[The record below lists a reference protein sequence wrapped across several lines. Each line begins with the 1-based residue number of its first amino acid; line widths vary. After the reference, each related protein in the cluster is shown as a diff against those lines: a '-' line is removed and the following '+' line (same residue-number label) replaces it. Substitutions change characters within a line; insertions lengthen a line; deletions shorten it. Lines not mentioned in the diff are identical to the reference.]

1 MRTSVAA
8 HAFAT
13 EPGTVDPSP
22 APVPAGFERTL
33 AAMSIS
39 ALFLRLH
46 QAVYVRS
53 DGRLG
58 HRTIGVPSLI
68 LRTTGRRTGKTR
80 VAVLVYG
87 IDQGRYVVVASNGG
101 QDRPPAWLH
110 NVSANSEVSIQ
121 VGRRRTAAGARII
134 ESGDADYPR
143 LWRLVN
149 EVNHRRY
156 DGYQKLTARPIALV
170 LLTPA
175 AAEN

>member
-1 MRTSVAA
+1 
-8 HAFAT
+8 
-13 EPGTVDPSP
+13 
-22 APVPAGFERTL
+22 
-33 AAMSIS
+33 MSIS
-39 ALFLRLH
+39 SAFLRLH
-46 QAVYVRS
+46 QAVYERT

-58 HRTIGVPSLI
+58 HRLIGVPSLI

-87 IDQGRYVVVASNGG
+87 SDEGRYVVVGSNGG
-101 QDRPPAWLH
+101 QDQPPAWLH
-110 NVSANSEVSIQ
+110 NVRAIPEVSIQ
-121 VGRRRTAAGARII
+121 VGRRRAEARARIV
-134 ESGDADYPR
+134 ESGGADHPR

-175 AAEN
+175 AAEH

>member
-1 MRTSVAA
+1 MALS
-8 HAFAT
+8 
-13 EPGTVDPSP
+13 DP
-22 APVPAGFERTL
+22 
-33 AAMSIS
+33 
-39 ALFLRLH
+39 FLRLH

-58 HRTIGVPSLI
+58 HRMIGVPSLI

-80 VAVLVYG
+80 EAVLVYG

-110 NVSANSEVSIQ
+110 NVSANSEVAIQ
-121 VGRRRTAAGARII
+121 VGRRRAAARARIV
-134 ESGDADYPR
+134 EPGDADYAR

-149 EVNHRRY
+149 EVNHGRY

-175 AAEN
+175 AAGH